1 MRLSDEE
8 KNIWTDRMKYTK
20 NASSARFCYLAIAL
34 DILYFINIY
43 ESDRSTWYYQL
54 LIGVSIIY
62 NLLFMLFTFLASEG
76 VKNYKP
82 NYSILLCVMGA
93 IQLVRVFILPF
104 QAMNA
109 QIKVAQ
115 NMEAVMGLPQG
126 IRAIVWLVLSA
137 GCLFAAAAINIRK
150 YRELKNHN
158 PLFSA
163 APEKEVN

>member
-8 KNIWTDRMKYTK
+8 KSIRTDRMKYIK
-20 NASSARFCYLAIAL
+20 NASSTRLCYLAIAL
-34 DILYFINIY
+34 DVLYFINIY
-43 ESDRSTWYYQL
+43 ESDRSTWYYQA
-54 LIGVSIIY
+54 LIGISIIY

-82 NYSILLCVMGA
+82 NYSVLLSVMGA
-93 IQLVRVFILPF
+93 IQLVRIFILPL

-126 IRAIVWLVLSA
+126 ARAIAWLVLSA
-137 GCLFAAAAINIRK
+137 LCLFAAAAINIRK
-150 YRELKNHN
+150 YRELKNHK

-163 APEKEVN
+163 APEKEVK